1 MLVNIMTSIVAIIAS
16 LSAGFFTYLAS
27 TKAAKING
35 AFNQAIQKI
44 HETENKRHVLFQ
56 KRLVL
61 YENLLNHVSNIE
73 KFLSCSNDIHQ
84 QYISLFNDL
93 LVYFIQWKMYASH
106 EVDGI
111 IGQLVQNLAEE
122 YNYLRKH
129 QKEKSLIYAEIIQR
143 YTTCLEL
150 LATSIKNELSEN
162 PKEDILKNVQEYEE
176 IPLFL

>member
-1 MLVNIMTSIVAIIAS
+1 M
-16 LSAGFFTYLAS
+16 
-27 TKAAKING
+27 
-35 AFNQAIQKI
+35 
-44 HETENKRHVLFQ
+44 
-56 KRLVL
+56 
-61 YENLLNHVSNIE
+61 NLLNHVSNIE

-93 LVYFIQWKMYASH
+93 LVYFIQCKMYASH